1 MYNSCHCL
9 FPGVGSRLQFET
21 FDSAY
26 VERLRSGDFPTQ
38 EHFVAYFSRLIH
50 LKLRS
55 RLRSPQDIED
65 VRQETFARVFAA
77 LRKDQGIREP
87 ERIGAFVNAVCGN
100 VLRERYRL
108 PAGEPLE
115 DGHTEIPDKG
125 VDMIDVIAFKQTQEK
140 VREILAELPERD
152 RRIIKEIF
160 LEERDKDDVCRDYG
174 VNRDYLRVLLHRAKR
189 AFKSHYL
196 SKLPANAAAGPR
208 QA

>member
-1 MYNSCHCL
+1 
-9 FPGVGSRLQFET
+9 LQFEA

-38 EHFVAYFSRLIH
+38 EHFVAYFSQLIH

-65 VRQETFARVFAA
+65 VRQETFVRVFAA
-77 LRKDQGIREP
+77 LRKDHGIREP
-87 ERIGAFVNAVCGN
+87 ERIGAFVNAVCAN

-108 PAGEPLE
+108 PSGEPLE
-115 DGHTEIPDKG
+115 DAHAEIPDKG
-125 VDMIDVIAFKQTQEK
+125 VDMVDVIAFKQTQEK
-140 VREILAELPERD
+140 VREILEELPERD
-152 RRIIKEIF
+152 RRIIKAIF
-160 LEERDKDDVCRDYG
+160 IEERDKDEVCRDYG

-196 SKLPANAAAGPR
+196 SKISANVAASPR
-208 QA
+208 PG

>member
-1 MYNSCHCL
+1 
-9 FPGVGSRLQFET
+9 LQFEA
-21 FDSAY
+21 FDRAY

-55 RLRSPQDIED
+55 RLRSQQDIED
-65 VRQETFARVFAA
+65 VRQETFVRVFAA

-87 ERIGAFVNAVCGN
+87 ERIGAFVNAVCAN
-100 VLRERYRL
+100 VLRERYRQ

-140 VREILAELPERD
+140 VREILEELDERD

-160 LEERDKDDVCRDYG
+160 LEERDKDDVCREYG
-174 VNRDYLRVLLHRAKR
+174 VNRDYLRVLLHRAKK

-196 SKLPANAAAGPR
+196 SKLSANVAASPGPVG
-208 QA
+208 